1 MISFLVKIGL
11 WRAKRG
17 DDNILFISEERN
29 ATASHIMDYKA
40 RRILVVPYTNHIFN
54 NF

>member
-29 ATASHIMDYKA
+29 ATASHIMDYMS
-40 RRILVVPYTNHIFN
+40 RNDILVME
-54 NF
+54 